1 MLSPLSGMENIRRPL
16 AGRRPLGRD
25 RPKRPSLN
33 ASVDTVGFSSTSE
46 VRIDELDPV
55 PIADADFT
63 IFLGIDK
70 PPIMLDDQ
78 MAVIFAEKGNQG
90 GNG

>member
-1 MLSPLSGMENIRRPL
+1 MVKGLLG
-16 AGRRPLGRD
+16 GRD
-25 RPKRPSLN
+25 CKGDAPTCPWTR
-33 ASVDTVGFSSTSE
+33 AFSSTSE

-55 PIADADFT
+55 PIAEAHFT

-70 PPIMLDDQ
+70 PPIVLDDQ

>member
-1 MLSPLSGMENIRRPL
+1 VNSPSSGMNNVRESPNGQTLPGPGTTATAITQRVHGHAAL
-16 AGRRPLGRD
+16 
-25 RPKRPSLN
+25 
-33 ASVDTVGFSSTSE
+33 SSTSE
-46 VRIDELDPV
+46 VRIDEFDPV
-55 PIADADFT
+55 PIADGDFT

-70 PPIMLDDQ
+70 PPIVLDDQ